1 MEIVGEEDNDRL
13 TPPSSPVAA
22 PESPTQ
28 KNLTRSLRH
37 EGQNTVFTI
46 VSDPNY
52 PHINE
57 YGYIQELPT
66 LLKDD
71 SNSLKKQKIRHLFS
85 VVLVNTYNKI
95 LQELLTNPNYRKH
108 IDINARIRG
117 YHGAPPLTPLDLC
130 ITLQNLDGLKLF
142 LERKTI
148 KVNGPDQKDISPL
161 QHACQVNLPEFV
173 AALCQHPKID
183 VNAHDAFGNTPLHDA
198 VLVDSAEIVRT
209 LLMVKNL
216 DPNITNDDG
225 NTPFHIA
232 CKITRDYHNH
242 DVALLFAAD
251 PRVNANLLDDTGTPP
266 IHVAAFESWPDIME
280 LLLGRQDV
288 DVNLKDEDGYGAL
301 DYAIL
306 EGNLDIM
313 KQLVADPRVDVNLP
327 HGTGDTPLLETVSHT
342 NFDDEGNDIMIH
354 MMRHL
359 LGRPDIVIDDRVIQA
374 AMQNPE
380 KKQILDAYLHQQ
392 VPIGGRKKKP
402 TKKTPTKNTYKKR
415 QNTTKRH
422 SKNKHLRHSKRRKV

>member
-22 PESPTQ
+22 TESPIQ

-37 EGQNTVFTI
+37 EGQNTVFAI

-52 PHINE
+52 PNINE
-57 YGYIQELPT
+57 YGYIQELPK
-66 LLKDD
+66 LLEDD
-71 SNSLKKQKIRHLFS
+71 SEDLKQKKIRHLFS

-95 LQELLTNPNYRKH
+95 LQELLTNPNYRKY

-117 YHGAPPLTPLDLC
+117 HYGAPPLTPLDLC
-130 ITLQNLDGLKLF
+130 ITTKNLDGFKL
-142 LERKTI
+142 LLQRKTI
-148 KVNGPDQKDISPL
+148 KVNGPDKTDISPL
-161 QHACQVNLPEFV
+161 ERACQMNRLEFV

-183 VNAHDAFGNTPLHDA
+183 VNIKDEFGNTPLHDA
-198 VLVDSAEIVRT
+198 ALVDSAEIVRT
-209 LLMVKNL
+209 LLMVPSL
-216 DPNITNDDG
+216 DPNIINDDG
-225 NTPFHIA
+225 NAPFHLA

-280 LLLGRQDV
+280 LLLRRQDV

-313 KQLVADPRVDVNLP
+313 KQLVADPRVNVNLP
-327 HGTGDTPLLETVSHT
+327 NGTGDTPLLETISHT
-342 NFDDEGNDIMIH
+342 NFDDKRNDLMIH

-359 LGRPDIVIDDRVIQA
+359 LSRPDIVIDDRVIQA
-374 AMQNPE
+374 AMKNPE
-380 KKQILDAYLHQQ
+380 KKRILDDYLRQR
-392 VPIGGRKKKP
+392 PTMGGRRKK
-402 TKKTPTKNTYKKR
+402 TYKKHR
-415 QNTTKRH
+415 KTNKRTRI
-422 SKNKHLRHSKRRKV
+422 SKYSRHSKRRKV